1 MYVKYGR
8 QYTQDVQ
15 SDIHDVCFH
24 YITSISRLLSV
35 LHRQPT
41 PTLSPCYSYLHMMEA
56 VNRLSDTEKREQK
69 GMLGSARK
77 TEGFRSYVRQG
88 IRERIILNVSKIELH
103 GVV

>member
-1 MYVKYGR
+1 
-8 QYTQDVQ
+8 
-15 SDIHDVCFH
+15 
-24 YITSISRLLSV
+24 
-35 LHRQPT
+35 
-41 PTLSPCYSYLHMMEA
+41 MMEA